1 MPATFSRAANAS
13 LQRSQYPDPFQ
24 LQPEY
29 AMDEVITA
37 AQTPADMIRQRAPQV
52 PQQVFP
58 PRYGYDRNPL
68 TITDVLSTDRWAP
81 TYRSWT
87 SGPRIVPPPP
97 LSPNGLGGND
107 GGFTKNALVG
117 GKYEG

>member
-1 MPATFSRAANAS
+1 MPNPIRAP
-13 LQRSQYPDPFQ
+13 RPFQ
-24 LQPEY
+24 DNNEY
-29 AMDEVITA
+29 AVDEVLSGALI
-37 AQTPADMIRQRAPQV
+37 PVDVIRSKAPQV
-52 PQQVFP
+52 PQQLFP
-58 PRYGYDRNPL
+58 PRYGYDRMPL
-68 TITDVLSTDRWAP
+68 TITDVLATDRWAP

-117 GKYEG
+117 GKYEQG